1 MPGFEP
7 WVFVTPQL
15 NKGKLF
21 SVCPLFIRSTSF
33 GSLFRA
39 SAGVRKGIRR
49 WRPRRRSCGART
61 RLEVGVG
68 CSVWWRPNWLS
79 GHDRGSRHKIA
90 IIPCLHGRLI
100 LPKEISGPKT
110 ILLGRI
116 FIPMNVAK
124 TSSSIETVHLYR
136 CVRMKFYPEIF
147 SIACTFDGRVCH
159 KINRKEQM
167 STKSPAPRQDSGAF
181 EEWPRKDK
189 DGRVRPSR
197 SHLACSAMTGF
208 WQNLG
213 LSKH

>member
-1 MPGFEP
+1 MLNRRELAI
-7 WVFVTPQL
+7 FVALYLYMVNMSTANDMRRVIILASLIQIHALRAQL
-15 NKGKLF
+15 LILNQ
-21 SVCPLFIRSTSF
+21 
-33 GSLFRA
+33 
-39 SAGVRKGIRR
+39 RR
-49 WRPRRRSCGART
+49 IQRR
-61 RLEVGVG
+61 
-68 CSVWWRPNWLS
+68 
-79 GHDRGSRHKIA
+79 SRHKIA
-90 IIPCLHGRLI
+90 IIPCWHGRLI

-159 KINRKEQM
+159 KINRKAQM

-189 DGRVRPSR
+189 DGCVRPSR

-208 WQNLG
+208 
-213 LSKH
+213 